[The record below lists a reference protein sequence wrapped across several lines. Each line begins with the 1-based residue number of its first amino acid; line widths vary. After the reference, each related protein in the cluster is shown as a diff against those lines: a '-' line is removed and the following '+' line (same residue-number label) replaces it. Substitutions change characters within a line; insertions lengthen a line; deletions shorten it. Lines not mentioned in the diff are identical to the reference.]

1 MEDRQVNKNA
11 STRKRVS
18 TIDMLPS
25 EALTC
30 AIDVEK
36 EIAAAKDPKKML
48 APAIKY
54 FATDH
59 YNWTAGVSLLQFSFI
74 LEQFI
79 PRQWFVYN
87 HRTMEDPI
95 EERARVIVGSFGDG
109 LSLSTFDFAV
119 HDCLTNTV
127 SLMSDVDQMVCHPDY
142 VITKDESSI
151 GVIETDDTHIGYAR
165 IRVTNPK
172 YIQPNSDPSGYY
184 FSSEATVILMTLSTG
199 SILSGADR
207 ACKHGPAVQDV
218 ISRAGERFNIDRDNV
233 LSIPCNEWPRE
244 AGRWATRERPSG
256 WPDND
261 MIESIVGDGCHLV
274 AISHPKSRRPDVEWR
289 YSFSVAERTLARS
302 LSDAQRQCY
311 ILLKL
316 IVMRQLKPCSVVCS
330 YHLKTIFLW
339 QCEKIIPSK
348 WSLGPGL
355 ATTFLCLL
363 DELLYCLATHHL
375 PHYFIPENNL
385 LEHVDA
391 DFLVDA
397 ARSLSHLRRDPL
409 QHVLHFNGRYRF
421 TRLTST
427 TRTFDL
433 TRHFGDVIDDA
444 RVCHYNIQ
452 KRYKLQQQA
461 LWRGGLTCLREEMFA
476 DAPFVF
482 TSLERVTS
490 MLSGRSMGLL
500 IYSSPILEGFAGVEL
515 DLSEETDLLGR
526 VDRKDVYRN
535 SYVAYFLSRLAVVK
549 CKYMTPKDEVD
560 YLTDLSFRG
569 ANKSALTMDYCMFL
583 VCLRRYEEAMPLL
596 YAIIKEE
603 RDHPVGYNVYS
614 KSMSVIQ
621 SDTNLRQETD
631 RHTLIRTTTVAFAYY
646 TLVNI
651 YCDTNEEAE
660 VTPLLPDFQHLCSE
674 TLERGTIDSTMHAQ
688 AYSLLGYTY
697 LAVWNYSQARQA
709 FKRAAQLEHGYTL
722 AEENRDM
729 CGDLRQSVLSMCGTQ
744 RPVVASLSSQEPVLR
759 TSSKGA
765 TVAPIAER
773 DNNEVV
779 FAEALDSGEIC
790 RSGRKTTIT
799 NGEAVCLR
807 RETTRK
813 GVEKDSSGRKA
824 QRKNEETDSL
834 GEETPKESGETDSS
848 ERESQRKSEITVF
861 QVIENDDG
869 SAGVSLLQLSFI
881 LDQFL
886 PQRHIRRSL
895 TDTDRENI
903 HAALSLNCGNL
914 PEIKLEPS
922 GSFYDGFH
930 LPVFQ
935 QPSWTGSDYHERGL
949 DSDFRL
955 MAVHVNQT
963 VVRTGDNIVGCLGV
977 IEDDDT
983 HPGYVRI
990 QLVDPRTSSCK
1001 VPKADT
1007 GDFYLSTHVWEFED
1021 RTFAN
1026 LALDVANTQCEEP
1039 EENEQINSVHCE
1051 SMSAIPSSQWP
1062 KEADRWIT
1070 RDRPSGWPDEN
1081 LVKTVIADGC
1091 HLVPMSHPRSRY
1103 PDVEWSYSFSVAER
1117 TLARSLS
1124 DAQRQ
1129 CYILL
1134 KTIVMQQ
1141 LSHCSALCLHHIKT
1155 VFLWQCEKIPASEW
1169 STDIG
1174 LAANFLWLLDELL
1187 QCAATRDLPH
1197 YFIPEV
1203 NLFDHIHPD
1212 FLQVIA
1218 DSLVL
1223 IRRRPIEQVLAF
1235 FKHFHFE
1242 FSMTSCD
1249 LGHILSNVIDDAK
1262 QGHDNPPTRFANQ
1275 RAVLLKMGRQFMRE
1289 GKFDEALCVITQYV
1303 QLGLKICQF
1312 DRSGMVKRKH
1322 HFDRREHRHV
1332 VQKTWKCERK
1342 ERDGVVRKVCYFGG
1356 GDLNDKSPCRLM
1368 TDICEELSVQEGLP
1382 GLDYITRAFP
1392 DDHNRG
1398 RLLAYLAM
1406 FFHMDAFAPGNEHWQ
1421 QELLKRAEEN
1431 YLEAIKCGGEGN
1443 IQFMMNYALFL
1454 VHLHRGD
1461 EAIPTL
1467 KDIIARE
1474 GDLPIDLSGYNE
1486 GASKFIVDKNLLNE
1500 IDKHGTIT
1508 APTVAIAYYVL
1519 ASIYCDTD
1527 RETEGVILLLAFN
1540 RFCSKPLMERELDP
1554 TNLSRTLSLLGYTYK
1569 AMRKYT
1575 EAGEAFRRAAE
1586 LEAGYNAAEE
1596 NRDLCDALVLS
1607 LQQCSD
1613 D

>member
-18 TIDMLPS
+18 TIDMLSS

-30 AIDVEK
+30 AIEVEK

-79 PRQWFVYN
+79 PRRWFEYN
-87 HRTMEDPI
+87 HSTMEDPI

-119 HDCLTNTV
+119 HDCLTNNV

-142 VITKDESSI
+142 VITKDASSL

-172 YIQPNSDPSGYY
+172 YIPPNSDPSGYY
-184 FSSEATVILMTLSTG
+184 FSSEATVIAMTQNTG
-199 SILSGADR
+199 NVVSGADR

-218 ISRAGERFNIDRDNV
+218 ISRAGERFNIDRDSV
-233 LSIPCNEWPRE
+233 LSIPCHEWPKE

-256 WPDND
+256 WPDKD
-261 MIESIVGDGCHLV
+261 TIERIVADGCHLV
-274 AISHPKSRRPDVEWR
+274 GTSHPKSRRPDDEWR

-302 LSDAQRQCY
+302 LRHAQRQCY

-409 QHVLHFNGRYRF
+409 QHVLSFNARYRF
-421 TRLTST
+421 MRLTST

-444 RVCHYNIQ
+444 RINHDNIQ
-452 KRYKLQQQA
+452 RRYELQQQA
-461 LWRGGLTCLREEMFA
+461 LWRDGLACLREEMFT
-476 DAPFVF
+476 DAPFIF
-482 TSLERVTS
+482 ENVTR
-490 MLSGRSMGLL
+490 MLSDRSMDQEMDP
-500 IYSSPILEGFAGVEL
+500 PILEGFAGVEL
-515 DLSEETDLLGR
+515 DLSEATDLLGR

-535 SYVAYFLSRLAVVK
+535 SYVAYFLSRRAVTK
-549 CKYMTPKDEVD
+549 CIDMTPEDEVK
-560 YLTDLSFRG
+560 YRTDLSFRG
-569 ANKSALTMDYCMFL
+569 ANESAVTMDYCMFL
-583 VCLRRYEEAMPLL
+583 VYLRRHEEAMPLL

-621 SDTNLRQETD
+621 SDTNLRQETE
-631 RHTLIRTTTVAFAYY
+631 RHTLIRTMSVAFAYY
-646 TLVNI
+646 TLVKI

-674 TLERGTIDSTMHAQ
+674 TLERGTVDSTMHAQ

-697 LAVWNYSQARQA
+697 LAVCGYSQARQA
-709 FKRAAQLEHGYTL
+709 FKRATQLQHGYTL

-729 CGDLRQSVLSMCGTQ
+729 CDDLMCGTP
-744 RPVVASLSSQEPVLR
+744 RPIVASLSSQEPV
-759 TSSKGA
+759 SSEGS
-765 TVAPIAER
+765 
-773 DNNEVV
+773 D
-779 FAEALDSGEIC
+779 
-790 RSGRKTTIT
+790 
-799 NGEAVCLR
+799 
-807 RETTRK
+807 
-813 GVEKDSSGRKA
+813 
-824 QRKNEETDSL
+824 
-834 GEETPKESGETDSS
+834 ETDSS

-881 LDQFL
+881 LDQVL

-895 TDTDRENI
+895 TDADRENI
-903 HAALSLNCGNL
+903 HATLSLKFDNL

-930 LPVFQ
+930 LPVLQ

-955 MAVHVNQT
+955 LAVHVNQT
-963 VVRTGDNIVGCLGV
+963 VVTKGDNTDDCLGV

-1026 LALDVANTQCEEP
+1026 LALDVANTLCEEP
-1039 EENEQINSVHCE
+1039 EENDQINSVHCE
-1051 SMSAIPSSQWP
+1051 SMSAIPCSQWP

-1091 HLVPMSHPRSRY
+1091 HLVPMSHPQSRY

-1117 TLARSLS
+1117 TLARSLT

-1134 KTIVMQQ
+1134 KKIVMQQ
-1141 LSHCSALCLHHIKT
+1141 LSHCSALCLYHIKT

-1169 STDIG
+1169 STDVG
-1174 LAANFLWLLDELL
+1174 LATNFLWLLDELL

-1197 YFIPEV
+1197 YFIAEV

-1218 DSLVL
+1218 DTLAL
-1223 IRRRPIEQVLAF
+1223 IRRHPIEQVLAF

-1249 LGHILSNVIDDAK
+1249 LADILSNVIDDAK
-1262 QGHDNPPTRFANQ
+1262 QGHDNPPTRFAKQ
-1275 RAVLLKMGRQFMRE
+1275 RAVLLKIGRQFMRE
-1289 GKFDEALCVITQYV
+1289 GKFDEALCVLTQ
-1303 QLGLKICQF
+1303 ISQF
-1312 DRSGMVKRKH
+1312 D
-1322 HFDRREHRHV
+1322 FD
-1332 VQKTWKCERK
+1332 
-1342 ERDGVVRKVCYFGG
+1342 
-1356 GDLNDKSPCRLM
+1356 GDNLNDKSPCRLM
-1368 TDICEELSVQEGLP
+1368 TDMCEELSAEEALREF
-1382 GLDYITRAFP
+1382 DYIPRIFP
-1392 DDHNRG
+1392 NRG
-1398 RLLAYLAM
+1398 LLLANLAM
-1406 FFHMDAFAPGNEHWQ
+1406 LFHIIAFEPGNEQWK
-1421 QELLKRAEEN
+1421 QELLKTTEEN
-1431 YLEAIKCGGEGN
+1431 YLEAIVCGGEGN
-1443 IQFMMNYALFL
+1443 IQIMMDYAFFL

-1461 EAIPTL
+1461 DAIPTL
-1467 KDIIARE
+1467 KEIIARE
-1474 GDLPIDLSGYNE
+1474 DDLPVQLSGYHE
-1486 GASKFIVDKNLLNE
+1486 GAIKIIVDKNLLNE
-1500 IDKHGTIT
+1500 IDKHGTIFV
-1508 APTVAIAYYVL
+1508 PTVAIAYYVL
-1519 ASIYCDTD
+1519 VSIYCDTD
-1527 RETEGVILLLAFN
+1527 QERDGAVLLSGFQ
-1540 RFCSKPLMERELDP
+1540 RYCSKPLMERELDP
-1554 TNLSRTLSLLGYTYK
+1554 TKLSRTLSLLGYTYQ
-1569 AMRKYT
+1569 AMQRYT
-1575 EAGEAFRRAAE
+1575 EAGQLFRRAAE
-1586 LEAGYNAAEE
+1586 LEAGYTAAEE